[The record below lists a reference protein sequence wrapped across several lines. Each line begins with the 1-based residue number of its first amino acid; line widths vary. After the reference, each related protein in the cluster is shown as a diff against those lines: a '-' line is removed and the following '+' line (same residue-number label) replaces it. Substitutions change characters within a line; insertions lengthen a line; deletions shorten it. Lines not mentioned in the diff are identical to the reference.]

1 MHWQLWA
8 AFLLLAWQ
16 SAPNQIQA
24 ARTNDFNVRQHW
36 KTQVQKN
43 SGSQIIYPRY
53 QFIQSRYPSDGLKR
67 NHNLAGQAKAAPSTT
82 TERPFLRVWNSFL
95 RSVQPNFGLQNLT
108 NPLVNL
114 FNNGNTNIVETLP
127 VQAVYT
133 DEHED
138 ELQQQQSSTSG
149 TQSANKRKR
158 KRRKQQK
165 RRPVYDSQEQDDPYD
180 YYGAPLTVSLPQH
193 QPMFYYGPS
202 DYYGMRRLQ
211 HYNQPNYYD
220 QYFEDNLQAE
230 GDAQDAAEESL
241 GELNAKKYTVL
252 RPISLAIKL
261 PSEELSAETILDES
275 NDDNL
280 ANEDEDENYGVD
292 TEGGVGSAATDAT
305 NDDHELSESMR
316 NALGA
321 YMRDDHRNRQR
332 QRQSDTH
339 KEMGAPAKVKPR
351 KHQRYLLAARLV
363 KNHQ

>member
-1 MHWQLWA
+1 MS
-8 AFLLLAWQ
+8 F
-16 SAPNQIQA
+16 SS
-24 ARTNDFNVRQHW
+24 T
-36 KTQVQKN
+36 
-43 SGSQIIYPRY
+43 QIIYPRY
-53 QFIQSRYPSDGLKR
+53 ELIQSRFPSDGLKR
-67 NHNLAGQAKAAPSTT
+67 NRNLAGQAKAAPSTT

-95 RSVQPNFGLQNLT
+95 RSVQPNFGLHNLT

-133 DEHED
+133 DEHD
-138 ELQQQQSSTSG
+138 EQLQQEQSSTSG

-180 YYGAPLTVSLPQH
+180 YYGAPL
-193 QPMFYYGPS
+193 PMFYYGPS

-211 HYNQPNYYD
+211 HYNDYAVQPNYYD
-220 QYFEDNLQAE
+220 QYFEGNLLPE
-230 GDAQDAAEESL
+230 DDAQDAAEENL
-241 GELNAKKYTVL
+241 GELNAKTYTVL

-261 PSEELSAETILDES
+261 PNEELSVETTLDES
-275 NDDNL
+275 NDENL
-280 ANEDEDENYGVD
+280 ANEDEDETYGIV

-339 KEMGAPAKVKPR
+339 REMGAPAKVKPR

>member
-1 MHWQLWA
+1 MNESGDWELPMD
-8 AFLLLAWQ
+8 
-16 SAPNQIQA
+16 SCSQA
-24 ARTNDFNVRQHW
+24 KTFNSFRT
-36 KTQVQKN
+36 
-43 SGSQIIYPRY
+43 GSNHIIYPRY
-53 QFIQSRYPSDGLKR
+53 EFIQSRSPSAELKR
-67 NHNLAGQAKAAPSTT
+67 NRNLPGQAKAAPSST

-95 RSVQPNFGLQNLT
+95 RSVQPNFGLHNLT

-114 FNNGNTNIVETLP
+114 FNNGNTNIIETLP

-133 DEHED
+133 DELDE

-165 RRPVYDSQEQDDPYD
+165 RRPIYDSQEQDDPYN
-180 YYGAPLTVSLPQH
+180 YYGAPLPVSLPPH

-211 HYNQPNYYD
+211 HYNDYAPQPNYYD
-220 QYFEDNLQAE
+220 QYFEDNLLVE
-230 GDAQDAAEESL
+230 DDAQDAAEENL
-241 GELNAKKYTVL
+241 GKLNANKYTVL

-261 PSEELSAETILDES
+261 PSDELSVGTTLDES
-275 NDDNL
+275 IDHNSANE
-280 ANEDEDENYGVD
+280 NEDETYGIN

-316 NALGA
+316 NALGT

-339 KEMGAPAKVKPR
+339 KKMGAPAKVKPR